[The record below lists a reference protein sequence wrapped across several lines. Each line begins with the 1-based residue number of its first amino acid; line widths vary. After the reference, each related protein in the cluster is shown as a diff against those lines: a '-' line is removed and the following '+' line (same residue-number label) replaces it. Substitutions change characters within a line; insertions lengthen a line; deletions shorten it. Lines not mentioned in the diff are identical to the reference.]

1 VSDRDLPN
9 LDEVELPDIPDD
21 DELESAE
28 GEAATL
34 GEVGS
39 RGAPAGGR
47 LGPLLARIAPV
58 AERIGALTAPLGA
71 KATALAAPVGKAV
84 APIGVIVGPLLAR
97 VPRPIM
103 AGVGSFVGVLFVI
116 VVLSSMGGGGRGA
129 AEASAAPVKAAPVK
143 SSAPVAAPP
152 KATARPAHTAT
163 PAGPTPSPT
172 PATFAVQEKGWLA
185 IGMAMPNP
193 RQKLIPDRMLFFD
206 DPKDSYRLVANL
218 TVLTRS
224 GPMAPFWG
232 IVLGYEDEQ
241 NHLRLEFFADSYDK
255 NRPYAGL
262 FVTTNGSSKSVGP
275 TSRIPNMEF
284 WGRDKH
290 EVVVEVAQP
299 EIVATI
305 NGETLGVWQYKGAL
319 APVKKGLYVWG
330 GSRIR
335 FDSVVID

>member
-1 VSDRDLPN
+1 VSDRELANMDDMDLP
-9 LDEVELPDIPDD
+9 DLPD
-21 DELESAE
+21 DEELAAGE
-28 GEAATL
+28 GATP
-34 GEVGS
+34 G
-39 RGAPAGGR
+39 GAPAGGR
-47 LGPLLARIAPV
+47 LGPLLARLAPV
-58 AERIGALTAPLGA
+58 AGKVGALAAPIGAMVGSA
-71 KATALAAPVGKAV
+71 AAPVGKAI
-84 APIGVIVGPLLAR
+84 APIGQIAGPLLAR
-97 VPRPIM
+97 VPRPIA
-103 AGVGSFVGVLFVI
+103 AGVSAFVGMVFLI
-116 VVLSSMGGGGRGA
+116 LLLSSTIAGGRGS

-143 SSAPVAAPP
+143 SSAPVAPP
-152 KATARPAHTAT
+152 KATARPADT
-163 PAGPTPSPT
+163 PTPQGPTPSPT
-172 PATFAVQEKGWLA
+172 PATFAAQEKGWLA
-185 IGMAMPNP
+185 RGMVVPNP

-206 DPKDSYRLVANL
+206 DPRDSYRLVANL

-232 IVLGYEDEQ
+232 IILGYEDEQ

-262 FVTTNGSSKSVGP
+262 FVTTNGTSKSVGP

-284 WGRDKH
+284 WGRDSH
-290 EVVVEVAQP
+290 EVVVEVASP